1 MLQLLTLLTVIASV
15 ALFGHLV
22 PIEVKTFLYSVS
34 LSIKEVL
41 LFIMPFIVFALIF
54 SSVNNLKQSA
64 IKFILL
70 LIITIFLSN
79 LASSLIAYSVGH
91 FILQNTHSIQNVI
104 QHKETIAPLWS
115 FELPLLLS
123 NFRAL
128 AYGFVSSLIVSAL
141 LPEKSKELSRKIS
154 DLTLFVLKAFL
165 TPVVPMFVLG
175 LALKMQHDQTLSVI
189 FKDCSIIF
197 VIITSVTYF
206 YIFLLYG
213 AASSFKITSWMAS
226 INNIMPAFITAMST
240 MSSNA
245 AMPLTL
251 EGSKKN
257 VKQPDVASSV
267 VPITAGFHLVG
278 DCFFIIILSM
288 IITSDYA
295 LPTTDYVTFLLYFLL
310 FKFAIV
316 AIPAG
321 GIMVMLPILEK
332 YLKFSPEMLSLI
344 TALYVVFDPIITS
357 ANVMGNGA
365 FTIMFTKLYDKLK

>member
-1 MLQLLTLLTVIASV
+1 MLQLLTLLAVITSV
-15 ALFGHLV
+15 IFFGHLV
-22 PIEVKTFLYSVS
+22 PMEVKTFLYSIS
-34 LSIKEVL
+34 LSIKEIL

-91 FILQNTHSIQNVI
+91 FITQNTYSIQDI
-104 QHKETIAPLWS
+104 TYEETIVPLWS
-115 FELPLLLS
+115 FELPPLLS
-123 NFRAL
+123 NFHAL
-128 AYGFVSSLIVSAL
+128 AYGFTSSLMASVL
-141 LPEKSKELSRKIS
+141 LPKKSKELSHKMS
-154 DLTLFVLKAFL
+154 DFILFVLKTFL
-165 TPVVPMFVLG
+165 TPVIPVFILG
-175 LALKMQHDQTLSVI
+175 FALKMQHDQVLSTI
-189 FKDCSIIF
+189 FRDYSIIF
-197 VIITSVTYF
+197 IIIMSVTYL

-213 AASSFKITSWMAS
+213 AANSFKITGWITS
-226 INNIMPAFITAMST
+226 ISNMVPAFIAAMST
-240 MSSNA
+240 MSSSV

-257 VKQPDVASSV
+257 VKQPDIASSV
-267 VPITAGFHLVG
+267 VPITASFHLVG

-288 IITSDYA
+288 IMTFGGA
-295 LPTTDYVTFLLYFLL
+295 LSATDYVTFFLYFLL

-316 AIPAG
+316 AVPAG

-344 TALYVVFDPIITS
+344 TALYIVFDPIITS